1 MGALL
6 YINIFF
12 LSCFLIS
19 KVQKRTVMYYTG
31 GEVTLSGE
39 PGCVPIP
46 NKERCDTVLGKPR
59 LPSFQQLKS

>member
-19 KVQKRTVMYYTG
+19 KVQNRTVMYYTG
-31 GEVTLSGE
+31 GKVTLLGVR
-39 PGCVPIP
+39 CFVPIP
-46 NKERCDTVLGKPR
+46 SKEHCDIML
-59 LPSFQQLKS
+59 